1 MEPAVV
7 ASFVVALVV
16 FGVVSRR
23 MERGVVSPP
32 MVFVGLE
39 FALGQLGWLDSG
51 SELLYGLTE
60 RTLVFVLFTDRKAFD
75 GSRDA
80 RRASRAAPATA
91 RAGRCPPVVARGPA

>member
-1 MEPAVV
+1 MEPAVL
-7 ASFVVALVV
+7 ALFAVALVV

-32 MVFVGLE
+32 MVFVGLG

-60 RTLVFVLFTDRKAFD
+60 LTLVLVLFTDA
-75 GSRDA
+75 
-80 RRASRAAPATA
+80 RASTSRTSGCRGVCRPASSESA
-91 RAGRCPPVVARGPA
+91 YP